1 MTVHVAINR
10 NDLKRGSARM
20 GRHSAAQGCLS
31 GINMEVTAKIIAS
44 IPTI

>member
-10 NDLKRGSARM
+10 NDLEKGSARM

-31 GINMEVTAKIIAS
+31 GNNMESTAKITAS

>member
-10 NDLKRGSARM
+10 NDLERGSARM

-31 GINMEVTAKIIAS
+31 GNNMERRANIIAS
-44 IPTI
+44 IPVI